1 MKHLNPGASVPTGLR
16 RMSTSAQL
24 MAQMVEKF
32 DGTDAGKKKGMF
44 LAAVKQAAPA
54 LHLTDKAL
62 IMLDQLLAFSKEQD
76 WDAGRRP
83 VVWPSNDLLAD
94 VMGVSIRCVQY
105 KRRELEDAGLIVVS
119 ESRDGKRYGRRG
131 PDRHIVEA
139 YGFDLSPLAMRHEE
153 FKAIAAEL
161 VAARRARQA
170 LRRRATIAVKSTR
183 MLVATALEIGLEAV
197 EWSAIEEGT
206 QAQSAELRGL
216 RDISRLRVLVDRL
229 EHTRC
234 DIEAHF
240 KTQAQLLDNF
250 SELVNE
256 RDKES
261 PKGANSFAP
270 YTTTTDLQSNKLDT
284 VDKRNLVQQK
294 VGSSVALPESV
305 VYPSHIADSMD
316 PIEQTIT
323 KYQIKPKQVAELT
336 PMFKDVLPVDRE
348 ITWQDI
354 TAVGSRWYKSCGIS
368 SDAWQQG
375 QRVIG
380 PEASAV
386 LIAIILAKSK
396 EIRSK
401 GGYFRGMVRA
411 AERGE
416 LNIGPTVYSI
426 QDQQRKAREEAPV
439 RPRL

>member
-1 MKHLNPGASVPTGLR
+1 MKQLNPGAKVPTGLR

-24 MAQMVEKF
+24 MAQMVGKF
-32 DGTDAGKKKGMF
+32 DGTAPGEKKGMF

-62 IMLDQLLAFSKEQD
+62 LMLDQLLAFSKEQD
-76 WDAGRRP
+76 WQAGRRP

-105 KRRELEDAGLIVVS
+105 KRRELENAGLIVVS

-139 YGFDLSPLAMRHEE
+139 YGFDLSPLALRFDE
-153 FKAIAAEL
+153 FKAIALEL
-161 VAARRARQA
+161 KAVRKARQV

-216 RDISRLRVLVDRL
+216 RDVSRLRVLVGRL

-240 KTQAQLLDNF
+240 KTQAQMLDNF
-250 SELVNE
+250 SELVSE
-256 RDKES
+256 RDKDS

-284 VDKRNLVQQK
+284 VDKR
-294 VGSSVALPESV
+294 
-305 VYPSHIADSMD
+305 
-316 PIEQTIT
+316 T
-323 KYQIKPKQVAELT
+323 
-336 PMFKDVLPVDRE
+336 
-348 ITWQDI
+348 
-354 TAVGSRWYKSCGIS
+354 
-368 SDAWQQG
+368 
-375 QRVIG
+375 
-380 PEASAV
+380 
-386 LIAIILAKSK
+386 
-396 EIRSK
+396 
-401 GGYFRGMVRA
+401 
-411 AERGE
+411 
-416 LNIGPTVYSI
+416 
-426 QDQQRKAREEAPV
+426 
-439 RPRL
+439 